1 MNIGSRIKML
11 RETKG
16 VTQTELA
23 NAIGTTKQNIYKYE
37 TGIITNI
44 PSDKIEA
51 ISNFFNVSPAYIM
64 CWTDNPSGTIP
75 IDSSTSVLDIG
86 GSFAQRLK
94 LALDNADL
102 IVEELAQLSLIDAD
116 IIKQYLDGSM
126 PPKADHLLQL
136 SNFFHVNAAWLIGI
150 NVVMETRPP
159 STPGSGYLASLN
171 HTVIKMLEEANTLST
186 HEQKVIIAYREQPA
200 MQPAVDKLLGVAA
213 DEKDEKEKIQPAKSG
228 KPVSLPVNRPEEKSS
243 ETDANPDE
251 GIRVFR
257 AAKSIN
263 NDQPPQIVTL
273 TKEQADLLDK
283 TPFTDRDL

>member
-186 HEQKVIIAYREQPA
+186 HEQKVIIAYREQI
-200 MQPAVDKLLGVAA
+200 G
-213 DEKDEKEKIQPAKSG
+213 
-228 KPVSLPVNRPEEKSS
+228 
-243 ETDANPDE
+243 
-251 GIRVFR
+251 R
-257 AAKSIN
+257 AH
-263 NDQPPQIVTL
+263 V
-273 TKEQADLLDK
+273 
-283 TPFTDRDL
+283 